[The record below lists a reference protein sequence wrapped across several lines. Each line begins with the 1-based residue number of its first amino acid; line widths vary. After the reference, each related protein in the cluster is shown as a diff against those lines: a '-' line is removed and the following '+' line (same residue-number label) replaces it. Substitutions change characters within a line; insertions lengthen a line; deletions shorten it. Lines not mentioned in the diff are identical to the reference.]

1 MRSALRSSFSF
12 WRNSTAQRVFSF
24 SANIV
29 TALPGLRHALAVGFG
44 FLGGVVDFRA
54 ARSHRGD
61 ELRRRRCV
69 LRDFAGGFV
78 LLGHRA
84 VDMREHRLDRIDGGG
99 DAMDR
104 VERRRGVLLQGVDL
118 LLDLFGG
125 ALGLDRQRLHFGRDD
140 RKPPAGGAGSGGLDG
155 RIQREQRG
163 LLGDGR
169 DQVDHI
175 AMAAEDSRSRSTLR
189 LASRCGF
196 AGLVG
201 ELAGVAD
208 LRADA
213 VGRLGELFRGLG
225 EGLGGGLRVAG
236 AVGQGVGAMADG
248 GQGGGGGLRAAGHRI
263 GRALELADHC
273 DQFELKQFE
282 DFAGRVVIGRGSGF
296 GRRDRRVRG
305 KSGFACSGAASEK
318 VRTP

>member
-1 MRSALRSSFSF
+1 
-12 WRNSTAQRVFSF
+12 
-24 SANIV
+24 
-29 TALPGLRHALAVGFG
+29 
-44 FLGGVVDFRA
+44 
-54 ARSHRGD
+54 
-61 ELRRRRCV
+61 
-69 LRDFAGGFV
+69 
-78 LLGHRA
+78 
-84 VDMREHRLDRIDGGG
+84 MREHRLDRIDGGG

-175 AMAAEDSRSRSTLR
+175 ADGGGGFPQPLDIEAGFAR
-189 LASRCGF
+189 GF

-305 KSGFACSGAASEK
+305 NVRLRLFWQPLPKKSERHKESS
-318 VRTP
+318 RI